1 MRYLFVGLGGAVGSL
16 LRYFIY
22 HIMLKVGGGVFP
34 PLGTLLVN
42 LLGATAL
49 GWFTSKLLLSKKLP
63 DPLGAAIGTGLIGS
77 FTTFST
83 LSNELIILL
92 QDKQYFLVVGY
103 LLMSMIGGLIC
114 AYTGFLLGQWKRK
127 AEVRGV

>member
-34 PLGTLLVN
+34 FLGTLLVN

-63 DPLGAAIGTGLIGS
+63 GPLGAAIGTGLIGS

-83 LSNELIILL
+83 LSSELIALL
-92 QDKQYFLVVGY
+92 QDKHYFLAVGY
-103 LLMSMIGGLIC
+103 LLISIIGGLIF
-114 AYTGFLLGQWKRK
+114 AFTGFLLGRWKRK
-127 AEVRGV
+127 AEVREA